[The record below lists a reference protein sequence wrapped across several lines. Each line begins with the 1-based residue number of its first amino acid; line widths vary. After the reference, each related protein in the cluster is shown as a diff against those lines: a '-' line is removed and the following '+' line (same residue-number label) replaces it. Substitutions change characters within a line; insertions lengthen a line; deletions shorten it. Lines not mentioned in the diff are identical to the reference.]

1 MVPFIINH
9 YLHSVVCLP
18 VVISVKFLLDV
29 IPELLEPFP
38 AAGVDGTGALEHL
51 VHCRVLPAG
60 RFDGLLRK
68 FVFSRVGILDYL
80 TRQLPLHKLTPI

>member
-1 MVPFIINH
+1 MVKTKRRFFPHLI
-9 YLHSVVCLP
+9 P
-18 VVISVKFLLDV
+18 VVISVKLLLDV

-51 VHCRVLPAG
+51 VHCGVPSAR

-68 FVFSRVGILDYL
+68 FVFSGVGILDYL
-80 TRQLPLHKLTPI
+80 TRQLPLHRLTPI